1 MKRLKKIIKEI
12 FSKKRTIENINNISY
27 EKMKEILK
35 EDANTIVLD
44 VRSPQEYNEGHIIGA
59 INIPE
64 YTISTKT
71 NNIIQNKNTKI
82 IVYCASGL
90 RSKKAIK
97 VLKKIGFTNLYNLE
111 DGIEGIN

>member
-1 MKRLKKIIKEI
+1 MQKIKQIIKEM

-27 EKMKEILK
+27 TKMQEILK
-35 EDANTIVLD
+35 ENPDTIILD

-64 YTISTKT
+64 YEISTKV
-71 NNIIQNKNTKI
+71 NNIIQDKNTKI
-82 IVYCASGL
+82 IVYCASGS

-97 VLKKIGFTNLYNLE
+97 TLKKLGFVNLYNLE
-111 DGIEGIN
+111 NGIEWIN